1 MRIFQVIFLLILFFG
16 KAYSQKPRLLIT
28 TDIGQ
33 DPDDQQSLVRWL
45 HYANEFELEG
55 IVVNADA
62 NHANEAPV
70 LKDSIVYA
78 LIDRYEMIEKNLRL
92 HHQYYPFAGDLRKT
106 VKKGCAGNGVKVPVN
121 QYIGDGKD
129 TEGSDW
135 ILEKI
140 KKHDSRPLDISVW
153 GGACDVAQALY
164 KLKKEST
171 PKQLENYLK
180 NLRVFFIGKQDS
192 SNDWVIGNFPDLWL
206 VLGLHRGGDSWQ
218 SGYRGMFWGGNME
231 NTSAGW
237 LQKNIVGKNALSALY
252 PTKTFTGGKE
262 KNPYNAMKEGDTPSW
277 FYFLQN
283 GLNSPSN
290 PTFGGWG
297 GRYLPEQKQFFRDA
311 DDTFYDEQTG
321 KPETL
326 PRATVFRWRD
336 DFQND
341 FANRVSWGSLPYARA
356 NHYPVIKLSGYQ
368 SEPNLKVTVKPGDKT
383 EFDASASNDPDG
395 YEIRFDWFF
404 YPEAGNLN
412 PLPALKTEG
421 GKVSFTMPSVVE
433 GNELHLILKVTDNY
447 HIPLCSY
454 KRIIV
459 KVEK

>member
-1 MRIFQVIFLLILFFG
+1 MILFG
-16 KAYSQKPRLLIT
+16 NAHSQKPRLLIT

-33 DPDDQQSLVRWL
+33 DPDDQQSLIRWL

-62 NHANEAPV
+62 NSPNEPPV
-70 LKDSIVYA
+70 LKDSIVFA
-78 LIDRYEMIEKNLRL
+78 LIDRYEMMEKNLRL
-92 HHQYYPFAGDLRKT
+92 HHPDYPSAADLRKV
-106 VKKGCAGNGVKVPVN
+106 VKKGCAGNGEKVPVS
-121 QYIGDGKD
+121 QYVGEGKD

-135 ILEKI
+135 ILQQI

-153 GGACDVAQALY
+153 GGACDLAQALHQ
-164 KLKKEST
+164 LKKEST
-171 PKQLENYLK
+171 PEELEKYLK
-180 NLRVFFIGKQDS
+180 NIRVFFTGKQDS
-192 SNDWVIGNFPDLWL
+192 SNDWVISNFPGLWL
-206 VLGLHRGGDSWQ
+206 ILGLHRGGDKWQ

-290 PTFGGWG
+290 PEFGGWG
-297 GRYLPEQKQFFRDA
+297 GRYLLEQNQLFRDA
-311 DDTFYDEQTG
+311 EDTFFDGKTG
-321 KPETL
+321 KTETS
-326 PRATVFRWRD
+326 PRAMVFRWRD

-341 FANRVSWGSLPYARA
+341 FANRVLWGSLPYAVA
-356 NHYPVIKLSGYQ
+356 NHYPVIKLSGYKTN
-368 SEPNLKVTVKPGDKT
+368 ENLEIAIKPGDNT
-383 EFDASASNDPDG
+383 EFDATASIDPDG
-395 YEIRFDWFF
+395 HAIKFDWFF
-404 YPEAGNLN
+404 YPEAGNFN
-412 PLPALKTEG
+412 PLPVINTEG
-421 GKVSFTMPSVVE
+421 DKISFTVPSVAN
-433 GNELHLILKVTDNY
+433 GNELHLILRVTDNY
-447 HIPLCSY
+447 QIPLTSY
-454 KRIIV
+454 KRIVI